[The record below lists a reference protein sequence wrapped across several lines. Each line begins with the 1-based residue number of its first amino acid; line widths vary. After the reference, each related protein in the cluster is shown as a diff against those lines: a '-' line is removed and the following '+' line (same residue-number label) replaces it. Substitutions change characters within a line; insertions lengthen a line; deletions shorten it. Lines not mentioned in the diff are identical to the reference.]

1 MGSVGAELTAEKDLS
16 KPKLYAESFFPKRT
30 TAPSKIY
37 DPMNTRLQHFLTFV
51 LILFFAH
58 TLHADWK
65 FERISQDQGGGLRIF
80 DTGMSEKDPVNGGY
94 AYPELRFML
103 VRSGPKSF
111 QWVGILKTHRPGV
124 SVVSITSGPDVN
136 PFAKSDPLIIRP
148 THSKKGPTRGSETI
162 VFFATSFA
170 DLQKLQAVDD
180 GITSFHV
187 EFRTE
192 DGGTES
198 HGFYFEGFD
207 NAVDLMEHI
216 AQKDGLGNLLQ

>member
-1 MGSVGAELTAEKDLS
+1 
-16 KPKLYAESFFPKRT
+16 
-30 TAPSKIY
+30 
-37 DPMNTRLQHFLTFV
+37 MNTRLQHFLTFV

-65 FERISQDQGGGLRIF
+65 FERISQEQGGGLRIF
-80 DTGMSEKDPVNGGY
+80 DTGMSEKDTVNGGY

-124 SVVSITSGPDVN
+124 SVISITSGPDVN
-136 PFAKSDPLIIRP
+136 PFASNEPVIIRP
-148 THSKKGPTRGSETI
+148 KNSKKGPTQGSETI
-162 VFFATSFA
+162 VFFSTSFA
-170 DLQKLQAVDD
+170 DIKKLQAVDD
-180 GITSFHV
+180 AITSFHV

-198 HGFYFEGFD
+198 HGFYFAGFD
-207 NAVDLMEHI
+207 NSVELMEHI
-216 AQKDGLGNLLQ
+216 AQSDGLENLLQ